1 MGLSGCASYWSQGRQ
16 DGGRKVVV
24 YTPFPNAAAQALAE
38 AFQARTGIAVEQNLD
53 STTKILARLRIE
65 KRWPRCDV
73 WYSGGGMV
81 PFMTAA
87 QEDLL
92 EPYVPPEWRH
102 LPYKRGALV
111 MRDRAWRW
119 SPLAIV
125 SLGFCYNPQVL
136 QGEAIPRRWEDLTRP
151 RFRGQI
157 EMWDPSDSGTSML
170 FLEASLQRYLATP
183 GGEEAGWRYLKAIY
197 ANLKRYTVEG
207 KPAFAVARGECQ
219 IGLQF
224 ESQYL
229 EFLEQ
234 QFLNRQ
240 LGQGARHLAW
250 YLPEQS
256 PVLVDGIA
264 LIKGAPHPQEG
275 RQFIDFCL
283 SLEGQKIINRYF
295 FSINPQLPPPPGLE
309 GIDLETL
316 LERAQPLDPQWMAD
330 NYDRV
335 RQRWQNEVEAS
346 IEV

>member
-1 MGLSGCASYWSQGRQ
+1 MRPEKLSFCGINSFSRPAEIDFSALLSGGIFGIFGDTGSGKTTILDSMIFALYGRADRAKSGGTDIINYNCDKANVSFEFSLEK
-16 DGGRKVVV
+16 DGARRYYRAEREIRRK
-24 YTPFPNAAAQALAE
+24 NAAQKLALY
-38 AFQARTGIAVEQNLD
+38 
-53 STTKILARLRIE
+53 E
-65 KRWPRCDV
+65 K
-73 WYSGGGMV
+73 
-81 PFMTAA
+81 
-87 QEDLL
+87 
-92 EPYVPPEWRH
+92 
-102 LPYKRGALV
+102 
-111 MRDRAWRW
+111 
-119 SPLAIV
+119 
-125 SLGFCYNPQVL
+125 
-136 QGEAIPRRWEDLTRP
+136 
-151 RFRGQI
+151 
-157 EMWDPSDSGTSML
+157 
-170 FLEASLQRYLATP
+170 
-183 GGEEAGWRYLKAIY
+183 EEAGWRYLKAIY